1 MVPFCPRPS
10 RVLTG
15 TVAAWALVPWAWWL
29 CPWPPVLSLLQGT
42 ARGMGTALAL
52 ASVRG
57 KCCRPSR
64 PPEVLSALPET
75 SDWHAAPSTS
85 LGGGD
90 QGPHCGCRPGSSFN
104 NKAAVLRLHALSLAR
119 LWVHNAYS
127 CSWFVFVLLF
137 CLFAFFFFLWP
148 QHRPAE
154 FPIPGT
160 ESMPPAWSLN
170 YWTTWKSLCFWF
182 DLVGQ
187 SVYCFLERH
196 SLTCF

>member
-15 TVAAWALVPWAWWL
+15 AVAAWALVPWAWRL

-42 ARGMGTALAL
+42 ARGMGTALAS

-57 KCCRPSR
+57 KCCQPSR
-64 PPEVLSALPET
+64 PPEVLSALPDT

-85 LGGGD
+85 LGQGGTR
-90 QGPHCGCRPGSSFN
+90 GPHCGCRPGSSFN

-119 LWVHNAYS
+119 LWVHNAYW

-137 CLFAFFFFLWP
+137 CLFVCFFFFLT
-148 QHRPAE
+148 A
-154 FPIPGT
+154 T
-160 ESMPPAWSLN
+160 A
-170 YWTTWKSLCFWF
+170 
-182 DLVGQ
+182 
-187 SVYCFLERH
+187 
-196 SLTCF
+196 